1 MTQELIKLQNIQK
14 SIYVIRGKRVI
25 LESDLA
31 IIYGVSTTRLNQQVR
46 RNIDRFPED
55 FMFQINS
62 NEYLALMLQIATS
75 KKSRGGSRKLP
86 LVFTER
92 SVCNK

>member
-1 MTQELIKLQNIQK
+1 MSYKVFISHSYLDKLLVKN
-14 SIYVIRGKRVI
+14 
-25 LESDLA
+25 
-31 IIYGVSTTRLNQQVR
+31 
-46 RNIDRFPED
+46 
-55 FMFQINS
+55 INS
-62 NEYLALMLQIATS
+62 IVSLYDIETYLALMLQIATS